1 MLNTNRISPQK
12 HLFLP
17 WTELRQTTYILALY
31 FAPIFALKVF
41 YKYEK
46 YIENVKKNLLLAI
59 FILTTSLKIKSI
71 LWRHKCQLLRALKFF
86 ACWEKMATLLLN
98 ERKFTNTHR
107 TTVHTA
113 AYCCLMIEV
122 YSLSTCWVQYWDQC
136 WEKKQQKI
144 LLKLRICLF
153 QRIHLCKRP
162 SFSKAP
168 SCMWEMN

>member
-1 MLNTNRISPQK
+1 M
-12 HLFLP
+12 
-17 WTELRQTTYILALY
+17 
-31 FAPIFALKVF
+31 
-41 YKYEK
+41 
-46 YIENVKKNLLLAI
+46 LAI
-59 FILTTSLKIKSI
+59 FILTNSLKIKSI

-136 WEKKQQKI
+136 WEKKQQKKFCSSWEFVYYNI
-144 LLKLRICLF
+144 FAKDHFFESALLYARNELNYLKNALSQTICNWRCFLPRKVTKYKKTQIQKCICGQWCIGF
-153 QRIHLCKRP
+153 GCP
-162 SFSKAP
+162 SS
-168 SCMWEMN
+168 